1 MKLFCFYEVTIMTD
15 LRENA
20 FQILLNVMDEKKH
33 SDNKL
38 LSNDDDNAFVTMLT
52 LTAFRKWV
60 FIRKILKN
68 LSSKKLSNQNIAA
81 QCAIIL
87 GAVELLYMQTPDYAV
102 INSYVNLIKEK
113 TDKYVAGFVNAIL
126 RKISKQKDAFL
137 KLDDGEFFPQDF
149 RRMLKKSYSTKTVA
163 KFEKISQEQ
172 PLLDITCKNHKIFD
186 SFNAIKLPLGTV
198 RINYKGK
205 VTDLPDYKKGT
216 WWIQDFSSA
225 IAVKMLGDIKG
236 KNVLELCAAPGGKTA
251 QLISAGAK
259 VTSLDVS
266 QERLNILHDNLKRL
280 GLSAEKVICADGLVF
295 LDEETKKYDVVVLDA
310 PCSATGTLRRHP
322 EIVHLKKEKDVL
334 RQAALQKQ
342 FLSKISNILKKGGIL
357 LYCTCSLCKEEG
369 ENQIKDF
376 LQNNSEYKIIRLNN
390 MVPDNLKNIITEEGF
405 IRILPHHLITYGG
418 VDGFF
423 VACLQKEN

>member
-1 MKLFCFYEVTIMTD
+1 MAD

-216 WWIQDFSSA
+216 WWVQDFSSA

-251 QLISAGAK
+251 QLISASAK

-295 LDEETKKYDVVVLDA
+295 LDEETKKYDIVVLDA

-342 FLSKISNILKKGGIL
+342 FLSKISNVLKKGGIL

-390 MVPDNLKNIITEEGF
+390 MLPDNLKNIITEEGF

>member
-1 MKLFCFYEVTIMTD
+1 MTD

-33 SDNKL
+33 SGNKL
-38 LSNDDDNAFVTMLT
+38 SNNDDDNAFVTMLT

-60 FIRKILKN
+60 FIRKILKK
-68 LSSKKLSNQNIAA
+68 LSSKKLSNQNIIA
-81 QCAIIL
+81 QCAIVL

-102 INSYVNLIKEK
+102 INSYVNLVKEK

-126 RKISKQKDAFL
+126 RKFSKQKEVFL
-137 KLDDGEFFPQDF
+137 KLDNGEYFPQDF
-149 RRMLKKSYSTKTVA
+149 RRMLRKDYSTKTIA
-163 KFEKISQEQ
+163 KIEKTSQEQ

-186 SFNAIKLPLGTV
+186 SFDIIKLPLGTI

-225 IAVKMLGDIKG
+225 IAVKMLGDITG

-266 QERLNILHDNLKRL
+266 KERLNVLHENLKRL

-295 LDEETKKYDVVVLDA
+295 LDEETKKYDIVVLDA

-342 FLSKISNILKKGGIL
+342 FLSKISNVLKKGGTL

-376 LQNNSEYKIIRLNN
+376 LQNNNDYKIIRLNN
-390 MVPDNLKNIITEEGF
+390 MIPDDLNNIVTEEGF
-405 IRILPHHLITYGG
+405 IRILPHHLMTYGG
-418 VDGFF
+418 ADGFF

>member
-1 MKLFCFYEVTIMTD
+1 MAD

-81 QCAIIL
+81 QCSIIL

-216 WWIQDFSSA
+216 WWVQDFSSA

-295 LDEETKKYDVVVLDA
+295 
-310 PCSATGTLRRHP
+310 
-322 EIVHLKKEKDVL
+322 
-334 RQAALQKQ
+334 
-342 FLSKISNILKKGGIL
+342 
-357 LYCTCSLCKEEG
+357 
-369 ENQIKDF
+369 
-376 LQNNSEYKIIRLNN
+376 
-390 MVPDNLKNIITEEGF
+390 
-405 IRILPHHLITYGG
+405 
-418 VDGFF
+418 
-423 VACLQKEN
+423 

>member
-1 MKLFCFYEVTIMTD
+1 MAD

-20 FQILLNVMDEKKH
+20 FQILLNVMDEKRH

-38 LSNDDDNAFVTMLT
+38 LSNDDDNAFVIMLT

-342 FLSKISNILKKGGIL
+342 FLGKISNVLKKGGIL

-390 MVPDNLKNIITEEGF
+390 MLPDNLKNIITEEGF

>member
-1 MKLFCFYEVTIMTD
+1 MAD

-216 WWIQDFSSA
+216 WWVQDFSSA

-295 LDEETKKYDVVVLDA
+295 LDEETKKYDIVVLDA

-342 FLSKISNILKKGGIL
+342 FLSKISNVLKKGGIL

-376 LQNNSEYKIIRLNN
+376 LQNNNEYKIIRLNN
-390 MVPDNLKNIITEEGF
+390 MLPDNLKNIITEEGF

>member
-1 MKLFCFYEVTIMTD
+1 MAD

-137 KLDDGEFFPQDF
+137 KLDDDEFFPQDF

-216 WWIQDFSSA
+216 WWVQDFSSA

-342 FLSKISNILKKGGIL
+342 FLSKISNVLKKGGIL

-390 MVPDNLKNIITEEGF
+390 MLPDNLKNIITEEGF

>member
-1 MKLFCFYEVTIMTD
+1 MTD

>member
-1 MKLFCFYEVTIMTD
+1 MAD

-216 WWIQDFSSA
+216 WWVQDFSSA

-295 LDEETKKYDVVVLDA
+295 LDEETKKYDIVVLDA

-342 FLSKISNILKKGGIL
+342 FLSKISNVLKKGGIL

-390 MVPDNLKNIITEEGF
+390 MLPDNLKNIITEEGF

>member
-1 MKLFCFYEVTIMTD
+1 MTD

-342 FLSKISNILKKGGIL
+342 FLGKISNVLKKGGIL

-390 MVPDNLKNIITEEGF
+390 MLPDNLKNIITEEGF
-405 IRILPHHLITYGG
+405 IRVLPHHLITYGG